1 MPSRPTATTASTASA
16 TPAEAAL
23 QDAYKGSQ
31 TSHERQALEAEGR
44 GVATQPATERLYVH
58 VERYGCDA
66 NQPGFRW
73 KKGTDGLI
81 DLDLGDDEEWLVD
94 AVTAVNDGFA
104 TLNLGAVDEWT
115 VETALQD
122 AHDYVHAYVIEGDD
136 TGMWGSLAD
145 ERTPFRTALDLRV
158 RDVILTTIENR

>member
-1 MPSRPTATTASTASA
+1 MTTTLPTDTAVRFFIAVPANGDDGIYGIGHT
-16 TPAEAAL
+16 AEAAL

-44 GVATQPATERLYVH
+44 GFASQPATERLYVH

-81 DLDLGDDEEWLVD
+81 DLDLGDDEDRLGVR
-94 AVTAVNDGFA
+94 A
-104 TLNLGAVDEWT
+104 T
-115 VETALQD
+115 
-122 AHDYVHAYVIEGDD
+122 
-136 TGMWGSLAD
+136 
-145 ERTPFRTALDLRV
+145 RV
-158 RDVILTTIENR
+158 GH